1 MTKIYDVIGVGFG
14 PANIALAVAIE
25 EKALG
30 GQYLFLEGSTA
41 PDWQAEMLIDGSDT
55 QHNPLRDFVTPRN
68 PVSPYGFLSYLKSK
82 DRLFDYL
89 NLGLEFP
96 YRLEYA
102 RYIRWV
108 ARQFDRWVSYGERV
122 TAISRAGDS
131 GELVRVETSL
141 GRILLTRT
149 LSFGPGRTPFVP
161 EVFRKDFSGRVS
173 HFTGYL
179 TANARWCNE
188 GSLSSIAVIGSSQS
202 AVELTL
208 DLSARYP
215 DAQIHNIFRSFSYQ
229 LKDTSPFTENV
240 YFPEFVDDFYNAP
253 IELQKKLTHEILRS
267 NYSSADMDVIKS
279 LYHKL
284 YVQKLDGRER
294 IHLHNMSDITCAE
307 LEGNQ
312 VRLDLHNSLKGRDTT
327 MMVDA
332 VVLATG
338 FRNLGVASNDEFLPA
353 LLENLAGDV
362 SRRSDGSVK
371 VERDY
376 LIASD
381 DPDFPSIFLNGL
393 CESTHGFGDAGS
405 FSLLSL
411 RSWMIAEKIEAL
423 TTQEA
428 LCDRPH
434 SYQEA
439 TVL

>member
-1 MTKIYDVIGVGFG
+1 MTEIYDVIGVGFG
-14 PANIALAVAIE
+14 PANIALAVALE

-30 GQYLFLEGSTA
+30 GRYLFLEGNTA
-41 PDWQAEMLIDGSDT
+41 PDWQPEMLIEGSDT

-68 PVSPYGFLSYLKSK
+68 PVSPYGFLSYLKAK
-82 DRLFDYL
+82 NRLFDYL

-102 RYIRWV
+102 RYVRWV

-122 TAISRAGDS
+122 TAISKAGNS
-131 GELVRVETSL
+131 GELVRVDTSL
-141 GRILLTRT
+141 GRSLLTRT

-161 EVFRKDFSGRVS
+161 EAFDKDFAGRVS
-173 HFTGYL
+173 HFTGYI
-179 TANARWCNE
+179 TANARWSAE
-188 GSLSSIAVIGSSQS
+188 GVPRSIAVIGSSQS

-208 DLSARYP
+208 DLNARYP
-215 DAQIHNIFRSFSYQ
+215 NAQIHNIFRSFSYQ

-253 IELQKKLTHEILRS
+253 IELQKKLTKEVLRS
-267 NYSSADMDVIKS
+267 NYSSADMDVIKT

-294 IHLHNMSDITCAE
+294 IHLHNMSEITTAVLKDRQVE
-307 LEGNQ
+307 LK
-312 VRLDLHNSLKGRDTT
+312 LHNTLKDLDTEL
-327 MMVDA
+327 MVDA

-338 FRNLGVASNDEFLPA
+338 FRNLGSAHNDEFLPP
-353 LLENLAGDV
+353 LLQNVASDA

-371 VERDY
+371 IERDY
-376 LIASD
+376 LIASS
-381 DPDFPSIFLNGL
+381 DPNFPPIFLNGL

-411 RSWMIAEKIEAL
+411 RSWTIAEKIEAL
-423 TTQEA
+423 IARGTASIHT
-428 LCDRPH
+428 H
-434 SYQEA
+434 SNREVA
-439 TVL
+439 I